1 MSDYTYLYKMNKLI
15 YIGILLLPGLL
26 FTTGC
31 SQEEMRGQTDGTD
44 VEDGSFVPV
53 AFSID
58 PEPLQVIMDMETEGE
73 SLLSTKVGNED
84 ATINNLTVLQF
95 NWDKETEGGD
105 GATTQCV
112 TSRYLRAPEPEDGT
126 VNVYS
131 IGLRAQTTQ
140 KQHLIFLA
148 NAGPIFQQYEG
159 KTLADFRKETVALD
173 QKTTS
178 GDNVLMIGAVDVPVV
193 SEVNT
198 TPYGLTL
205 KRLVACVHFSWT
217 AKPTVTNT
225 TFTPSVLQLKNVP
238 KVLKYI
244 DGVETAAA
252 DYPEKAAGNFK
263 NYTPIVDRID
273 DGFTWY
279 IPLNRR
285 AGKGTAATSWE
296 KTGEKAPDNYC
307 TYIELAGVY
316 RTPNMPDQLATYRF
330 YIGENQ
336 TDDYNVYQNHTYEV
350 KAEITGVNTF
360 DKRVTRKNFSYYQSA
375 NSFLIAPVKDNE
387 LSFSPY
393 TAPGIDVNG
402 TGIIYKAQ
410 LIEDRYSK
418 ISDVKLIWQTSD
430 NLVSVSHGQGMIY
443 VKPNEQ
449 GISGNALIGA
459 YDEEGNVIW
468 SWHIWVT
475 DYAGIINDNE
485 TNVLVGT
492 RQTYNNLEWMDRNL
506 GALNTLTPAV
516 PELMF
521 QWGRK
526 DPFLKDNMY
535 TANGSSFSFSTVTS
549 PVDPFLSSIK
559 APATFYKV
567 TSAGAWYGDPGEIED
582 LWQDNA
588 KTVFDPCPYGWRI
601 PKNGSWNGF
610 KQNVNFF
617 TWYYDR
623 YSEYLTGIGEKAIY
637 RLGGRIQYNDGSLQ
651 PLRTY
656 GYLWSSTL
664 SEGSDN
670 AYSLYY
676 ESKSASG
683 NLSNGVVDP
692 NRLQSKAYG
701 LSVRCVKIK

>member
-1 MSDYTYLYKMNKLI
+1 MNKLI
-15 YIGILLLPGLL
+15 YIGILLLPGFL

-105 GATTQCV
+105 GATAQCV

-410 LIEDRYSK
+410 LI
-418 ISDVKLIWQTSD
+418 
-430 NLVSVSHGQGMIY
+430 
-443 VKPNEQ
+443 
-449 GISGNALIGA
+449 GA

-535 TANGSSFSFSTVTS
+535 TANGGSFSFLTVTS

-559 APATFYKV
+559 EPATFYKV

-617 TWYYDR
+617 TWNYDK
-623 YSEYLTGIGEKAIY
+623 YSEYLIGVGEKAIY
-637 RLGGRIQYNDGSLQ
+637 RLGGRIQYNDGDLQ
-651 PLRTY
+651 PLKTH